1 MPPLAGLAN
10 VSSTCYINT
19 CIQCLGYC
27 DSFLQ
32 FILSKRDDRDDK
44 REDRDDKREDNLV
57 QELQEIY
64 QQIAI
69 NKNIIAPYKFISSLK
84 KNITLIDI
92 HEQNDLGE
100 FLVLYIDKLNQS
112 IAYKLPELVLKYPK
126 DPKNPKNLYK
136 NNNNTMKEHWHRMNA
151 NEYSDL
157 VPMFYGQLIAQ
168 IICGCKKIHYNYEM
182 FSLLMVPLNNNNSL
196 LECIDQYFNDE
207 NLSEWKCDHCNTIQ
221 KSEKTVR
228 TWKNPEILM
237 IGIKRFD
244 ANLRKNNRN
253 IQIPLELDIFSYS
266 LDNKSRYTLCSVG
279 YHIGSYHG
287 GHYVCIGRENREN
300 YDKDLWYIADDDT
313 VKRIENPNIEQG
325 YLYFYQKI

>member
-1 MPPLAGLAN
+1 MSPLAGLSN

-27 DSFLQ
+27 DTFLQ
-32 FILSKRDDRDDK
+32 FILSKRENRDN
-44 REDRDDKREDNLV
+44 RDNRDDNLV

-64 QQIAI
+64 HQIAI
-69 NKNIIAPYKFISSLK
+69 QKNTIIPNKFIGSLK

-100 FLVLYIDKLNQS
+100 FLVIYIDKLNQS
-112 IAYKLPELVLKYPK
+112 IAGKLPELVLKKPK
-126 DPKNPKNLYK
+126 DPKDSYK
-136 NNNNTMKEHWHRMNA
+136 IQSNKMKEHWHRMNA
-151 NEYSDL
+151 HEYSEL

-168 IICGCKKIHYNYEM
+168 IICGCKKIHHNYEM

-207 NLSEWKCDHCNTIQ
+207 NLSEWKCDHCNAVH

-237 IGIKRFD
+237 IAIKRFD

-253 IQIPLELDIFSYS
+253 ISIPLELDISKYS
-266 LDNKSRYTLCSVG
+266 FDKNSKYRLCSVG
-279 YHIGSYHG
+279 YHLGSYHG
-287 GHYVCIGRENREN
+287 GHYVCIGRENSEN
-300 YDKDLWYIADDDT
+300 YDKNLWYIADDDT
-313 VKRIENPNIEQG
+313 VKKIENPNIEQG

>member
-27 DSFLQ
+27 DTFLQ
-32 FILSKRDDRDDK
+32 FILSKNEDN
-44 REDRDDKREDNLV
+44 REGNLV

-64 QQIAI
+64 HQIAI

-100 FLVLYIDKLNQS
+100 FLVLYIDKLNQI
-112 IAYKLPELVLKYPK
+112 IAYKLHELVLKKPKEPK
-126 DPKNPKNLYK
+126 DSYKIQSNL
-136 NNNNTMKEHWHRMNA
+136 MKEHWHKMNA
-151 NEYSDL
+151 NEYSEL

-168 IICGCKKIHYNYEM
+168 IICGCKKIHHNYEM

-207 NLSEWKCDHCNTIQ
+207 NLSEWKCDNCNTIQ

-237 IGIKRFD
+237 IAIKRFD

-253 IQIPLELDIFSYS
+253 IQIPLELDISKYS
-266 LDNKSRYTLCSVG
+266 FDKNSKYTLCSVG
-279 YHIGSYHG
+279 YHLGSYHG

-300 YDKDLWYIADDDT
+300 YDKNLWYIADDDN
-313 VKRIENPNIEQG
+313 VKKIENPNIEQG
-325 YLYFYQKI
+325 YLYFYQKNRL

>member
-27 DSFLQ
+27 DSFLNL
-32 FILSKRDDRDDK
+32 ILSIKNLSSG
-44 REDRDDKREDNLV
+44 NLV

-112 IAYKLPELVLKYPK
+112 IAYKLPELVLKDPK
-126 DPKNPKNLYK
+126 DPKDSYK
-136 NNNNTMKEHWHRMNA
+136 IQNNKMKEHWHRMNA

-168 IICGCKKIHYNYEM
+168 IICGCKKIHHNYEM

-237 IGIKRFD
+237 IAIKRFD

-253 IQIPLELDIFSYS
+253 ISIPLELDISKYS
-266 LDNKSRYTLCSVG
+266 FDKNSKYKLCSVG
-279 YHIGSYHG
+279 YHLGSYHG

-300 YDKDLWYIADDDT
+300 YDKNLWYIADDDN
-313 VKRIENPNIEQG
+313 VKKIENPNIEQG